1 MKSIDISIV
10 TPLPKSRFPRPKNG
24 GKTAPRERKHHELLA
39 LEREALT
46 NAVSGQSTMNYR
58 AIVDGFVAMGIE
70 IDDIRPRE
78 NIFTFHAWCGLGR
91 CVRKGQHGVSICTF
105 VPMTKIDP
113 GTGEVKSFRAP
124 RQTTVFHI
132 SQTELLLNAQVDHVD
147 QAGQGVQEEHAN
159 QTRIQSLALPALS
172 N

>member
-1 MKSIDISIV
+1 MKTAHPSTV
-10 TPLPKSRFPRPKNG
+10 TLLPKSRFPRPKNG
-24 GKTAPRERKHHELLA
+24 GKTTPRERKHHELLA

-105 VPMTKIDP
+105 VPMTNSISNSK
-113 GTGEVKSFRAP
+113 VKLK
-124 RQTTVFHI
+124 V
-132 SQTELLLNAQVDHVD
+132 LK
-147 QAGQGVQEEHAN
+147 
-159 QTRIQSLALPALS
+159 
-172 N
+172 

>member
-1 MKSIDISIV
+1 MKTAHPSTV
-10 TPLPKSRFPRPKNG
+10 TPLPKSCFPRPKNG
-24 GKTAPRERKHHELLA
+24 GNTTPRERKHQELLA

-132 SQTELLLNAQVDHVD
+132 SQTERLLNVQVD
-147 QAGQGVQEEHAN
+147 QAGECAKEELAQ
-159 QTRIQSLALPALS
+159 QTQTQSLAMPALAH
-172 N
+172 

>member
-1 MKSIDISIV
+1 MK
-10 TPLPKSRFPRPKNG
+10 TAHPFTAAPLPKSRFPRPKSG
-24 GKTAPRERKHHELLA
+24 GKTTPLERKHHELLA

-105 VPMTKIDP
+105 VPMTKVDQS
-113 GTGEVKSFRAP
+113 TGEVKAFRAP

-132 SQTELLLNAQVDHVD
+132 SQTERLLNVQVD
-147 QAGQGVQEEHAN
+147 QAGECAEEELAQ
-159 QTRIQSLALPALS
+159 QTQTQSLAMLALAH
-172 N
+172 

>member
-1 MKSIDISIV
+1 MKIAHPSIL

-24 GKTAPRERKHHELLA
+24 GRTTPRERRHHELLA

-70 IDDIRPRE
+70 IEDIRPRE

-105 VPMTKIDP
+105 VPMTQVDT

-132 SQTELLLNAQVDHVD
+132 SQTELLLNAQVD

-159 QTRIQSLALPALS
+159 QTQIQSLAMPALS
-172 N
+172 K

>member
-1 MKSIDISIV
+1 MKTAHPSTV

-24 GKTAPRERKHHELLA
+24 GNTTPRERKHQELLA

-132 SQTELLLNAQVDHVD
+132 SQTERLLNVQVD
-147 QAGQGVQEEHAN
+147 QAGECAKEELAQ
-159 QTRIQSLALPALS
+159 QTQTQSLAMPALAH
-172 N
+172 